1 LALFSAERLSRL
13 LTPSASS
20 RSLLIVSICAILV
33 LCQPK
38 SEPLKSCSFRSYFR
52 GGGVRERERERERER
67 GQRKSGEQA
76 SGGRKKKK
84 RGRRSSGGCKR
95 KQKADVV
102 VVSELRPILRFE
114 TLFLRDEAPAL
125 TGPAPAQWRT
135 EQNPCAKQLESGGRI
150 VVATSRRCCST
161 TTKTAT
167 TARDAAFR
175 IAPGAPSFAT
185 CEPPRDARNHLL
197 RTCRVFCAMRMSKS
211 ARLDSATAVSISS
224 LERPRK
230 SAALVGLAASG
241 ATAEAR
247 RGAAEAK
254 AAALLGEGA
263 RAAARMVLQERGE
276 GRGRK
281 CDEKRETRGREG
293 VALTQ
298 DKKKKKTFLP
308 VESPFFAPDTPSLG
322 RRHNKKN
329 ERLSFR
335 ALLSRRGVG
344 SRSRRPSSGLPP
356 RPALP
361 RRGVAGSESAFS
373 GECKQQQCRRGEE
386 KKDRWPPTSKRRAC
400 LPFLRQRN
408 APALSRRFFKTRS
421 RDAS

>member
-1 LALFSAERLSRL
+1 
-13 LTPSASS
+13 
-20 RSLLIVSICAILV
+20 
-33 LCQPK
+33 
-38 SEPLKSCSFRSYFR
+38 LKSCSFRSYFR

-95 KQKADVV
+95 KQKADVI

-308 VESPFFAPDTPSLG
+308 VESPFFAPDTPSLDEDTTRKMSASPSEPCSHAEAWAAARGGPAQAYLPVQRCLVEEWREARARSAANASSNSVDEVRRRKIDG
-322 RRHNKKN
+322 RRHQN
-329 ERLSFR
+329 
-335 ALLSRRGVG
+335 VG
-344 SRSRRPSSGLPP
+344 
-356 RPALP
+356 
-361 RRGVAGSESAFS
+361 
-373 GECKQQQCRRGEE
+373 
-386 KKDRWPPTSKRRAC
+386 RAC
-400 LPFLRQRN
+400 PF
-408 APALSRRFFKTRS
+408 
-421 RDAS
+421 